1 MSAAHVR
8 MEAALAEGEG
18 VEAALDSGDVLL
30 ERRHLALNLAQFP
43 LQLLRLLVQAH
54 DLIERLL
61 DRRRN
66 IPLRS
71 RVSRALCEVMRRN
84 VEA

>member
-1 MSAAHVR
+1 MRAAHVR
-8 MEAALAEGEG
+8 MKAALAKGEG

-30 ERRHLALNLAQFP
+30 ERRHLALSFAQFP
-43 LQLLRLLVQAH
+43 LQLFRLLVQAH

-71 RVSRALCEVMRRN
+71 RVCRVRCVSCELCR
-84 VEA
+84 